1 MAKLLNYGDIVLPRR
16 RKTIVL
22 SIAIGVLLL
31 IVLAALLL
39 PLARHERVAR
49 QFVKELYATTEQDA
63 ADPSAKLNALRELA
77 TDELIDRLTQSGGI
91 PALVIAENSA
101 DYTTELNF
109 NPLDQKE
116 QAALPN
122 NAFAYNIEVR
132 IVSKAEDFNRSGGR
146 GVATVQLE
154 KQNGVWKVCDLSAPN
169 WQELL
174 DKPLGEN
181 AK

>member
-22 SIAIGVLLL
+22 SVAIGILLL

-39 PLARHERVAR
+39 PLAGHERVAR
-49 QFVKELYATTEQDA
+49 QFAEELYTTTAQGA
-63 ADPSAKLNALRELA
+63 ANPSVKMDVLRKLA
-77 TDELIDRLTQSGGI
+77 TDELIDRLSQSGGI
-91 PALVIAENSA
+91 PALVIAENGS

-122 NAFAYNIEVR
+122 NAFAYNIEIRV
-132 IVSKAEDFNRSGGR
+132 VSKAQNFNRIGGR
-146 GVATVQLE
+146 GIATVQLE
-154 KQNGVWKVCDLSAPN
+154 KQDGVWKVCDLSAPN

-174 DKPLGEN
+174 DEPLGGN

>member
-1 MAKLLNYGDIVLPRR
+1 MAKLLNYGDIVLPHR

-39 PLARHERVAR
+39 PLAGHERVAR
-49 QFVKELYATTEQDA
+49 QFVEELYTTTEQDA
-63 ADPSAKLNALRELA
+63 ADPSAKLNVLRKLA
-77 TDELIDRLTQSGGI
+77 TDELIDRLTQSGDI

-116 QAALPN
+116 QAALPK

-132 IVSKAEDFNRSGGR
+132 VVSKAQDFNLSGGR
-146 GVATVQLE
+146 GIATVQLE
-154 KQNGVWKVCDLSAPN
+154 KKNGVWKVCDLSAPN

>member
-22 SIAIGVLLL
+22 SIAISVLLL

-39 PLARHERVAR
+39 PLAGHERVAR
-49 QFVKELYATTEQDA
+49 QFVK
-63 ADPSAKLNALRELA
+63 ALRKLA

-91 PALVIAENSA
+91 SALVIAENSA

>member
-1 MAKLLNYGDIVLPRR
+1 M
-16 RKTIVL
+16 KT
-22 SIAIGVLLL
+22 G
-31 IVLAALLL
+31 
-39 PLARHERVAR
+39 
-49 QFVKELYATTEQDA
+49 
-63 ADPSAKLNALRELA
+63 
-77 TDELIDRLTQSGGI
+77 
-91 PALVIAENSA
+91 
-101 DYTTELNF
+101 NF

-132 IVSKAEDFNRSGGR
+132 IVSKAQDFNRSGGR

>member
-1 MAKLLNYGDIVLPRR
+1 MAKLLSYGDIPLPRR

-39 PLARHERVAR
+39 PLAGHERAAR
-49 QFVKELYATTEQDA
+49 QFVEELYTTTAQDA
-63 ADPSAKLNALRELA
+63 ANPSAKLEALRKLA
-77 TDELIDRLTQSGGI
+77 TDELIDRLTQSDGI
-91 PALVIAENSA
+91 PALVIAENGT

-116 QAALPN
+116 QATLPD

-132 IVSKAEDFNRSGGR
+132 VVSKAQNFDRSGGR
-146 GVATVQLE
+146 GIATVQLE

-174 DKPLGEN
+174 DEPLGDLS
-181 AK
+181 K